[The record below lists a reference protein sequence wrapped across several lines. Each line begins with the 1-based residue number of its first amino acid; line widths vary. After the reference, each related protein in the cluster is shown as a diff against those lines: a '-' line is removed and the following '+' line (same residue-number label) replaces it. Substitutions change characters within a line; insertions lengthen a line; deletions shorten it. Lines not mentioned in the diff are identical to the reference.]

1 MLELEEDVYHS
12 RHKGQKEMHI
22 TVLPT
27 PMGSNQAELARL
39 RENQKKLVQALQRL
53 LIYWND
59 TLLPGIRKSTTIPPA
74 PLFLLLWKQ
83 TRNGVSHS
91 CSEKSASVLAP
102 IPVFTTTD
110 TIASRSFSLDRLA
123 QSVQTES
130 TRGRS

>member
-53 LIYWND
+53 FWND
-59 TLLPGIRKSTTIPPA
+59 TLLPGIRKSTTIRPA
-74 PLFLLLWKQ
+74 PLYLLRWTQ

-91 CSEKSASVLAP
+91 CSEKSASVLA
-102 IPVFTTTD
+102 
-110 TIASRSFSLDRLA
+110 TILVSRQLTQSLTGT
-123 QSVQTES
+123 V
-130 TRGRS
+130 